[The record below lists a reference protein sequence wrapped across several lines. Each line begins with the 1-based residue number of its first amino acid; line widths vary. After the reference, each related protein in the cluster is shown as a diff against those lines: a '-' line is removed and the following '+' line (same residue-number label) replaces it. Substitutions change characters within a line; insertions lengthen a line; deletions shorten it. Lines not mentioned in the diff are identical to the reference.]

1 MTDGGGLCVMY
12 VSDAKN
18 NQQVFLLSTKRKLY
32 SLSREGQI
40 TLVTEVTCVLRSL
53 VTGDNISSSSSE
65 HG

>member
-1 MTDGGGLCVMY
+1 MTDGGGLNA
-12 VSDAKN
+12 SDAKN

-53 VTGDNISSSSSE
+53 VTEDNISSSSSE
-65 HG
+65 QR

>member
-1 MTDGGGLCVMY
+1 MTDGGGLNA
-12 VSDAKN
+12 SDAKN

-53 VTGDNISSSSSE
+53 VTEDNISSSTSE
-65 HG
+65 HR

>member
-1 MTDGGGLCVMY
+1 MTGGGGLNA
-12 VSDAKN
+12 SDAKN

-53 VTGDNISSSSSE
+53 VTEDNISSSTSE
-65 HG
+65 HR

>member
-1 MTDGGGLCVMY
+1 MY

-18 NQQVFLLSTKRKLY
+18 NQQLFLLSTKRKLY

-53 VTGDNISSSSSE
+53 VTEDNISSSTSE
-65 HG
+65 HR